1 MDLFRYPGLFA
12 WLALAVAA
20 LFFFRLAQD
29 KVRAELLARLARTG
43 LERLVPAEELART
56 RRRDNL
62 LLAVF
67 ALLALSLAGPQWGVE
82 LEPVGE
88 LSGNVMIAVDTSRS
102 MDARDVKPSR
112 LENAKLMLKAL
123 AEDLSSYRI
132 GIVAFSGEAFVQ
144 CPLTTD
150 TEAIKHF
157 ANALSTRMLM
167 TQGTE
172 IAGAVETAAAALERY
187 PGEKTLIL
195 ITDGEDFSE
204 YNFAGYVDRAIERAR
219 AAGLRVFAIGIGT
232 ADGDLIPLEGGGFHK
247 DSANRT
253 VVTRLTENTL
263 IRLAQ
268 ATGGEYIRYSG
279 PESASAALRK
289 TLSGLELGG
298 AKLKGR
304 STFKNRYQFALAAA
318 LLLLLIELTVMAR
331 PFGWR
336 GFFWRAGG
344 AAAPLAGLLLAALA
358 AGAWAG
364 PAEKEAREGG
374 RLYDKGEY
382 DAALERFSRA
392 GELAPGDA
400 RMKFNAGT
408 ALYRLEDH
416 ERAREAFEGAAGGE
430 EKFRPRAL
438 FNAGNAR
445 FKAGDYA
452 GAVESYS
459 QAILADPSD
468 DNARHNLQKA
478 LEMKKIQQ
486 RGQGGKSD
494 KENEEERKD
503 RSKGGG
509 QDQKERQDK
518 KDPQEKQEP
527 KGGDQGEEKRKEREK
542 QNADR
547 LLEMMKEKE
556 KQAARPEVLNARGK
570 PSSKS
575 PVDLKKKEK
584 DW

>member
-12 WLALAVAA
+12 WLALGAAA

-43 LERLVPAEELART
+43 LDRLVPPGELART
-56 RRRDNL
+56 RRRDNF
-62 LLAVF
+62 LLAAFV
-67 ALLALSLAGPQWGVE
+67 LLALSLAGPQWGVE

-102 MDARDVKPSR
+102 MDARDIKPSR

-123 AEDLSSYRI
+123 AEDLASYRI

-150 TEAIKHF
+150 TEAIKYF
-157 ANALSTRMLM
+157 VNALNTSMLM

-172 IAGAVETAAAALERY
+172 IAGAVETAAAAMERY

-195 ITDGEDFSE
+195 ITDGEDFSD
-204 YNFAGYVDRAIERAR
+204 YMDRAIDRAG
-219 AAGLRVFAIGIGT
+219 AANLRVFAVGIGSP
-232 ADGDLIPLEGGGFHK
+232 DGELIPDGEGGYRK
-247 DSANRT
+247 DSSGRP
-253 VVTRLTENTL
+253 VVTRLDETTL
-263 IRLAQ
+263 IKLAQ
-268 ATGGEYIRYSG
+268 ATGGEYIRYNG
-279 PESASAALRK
+279 PESVSAALRK

-298 AKLKGR
+298 AKMKGR
-304 STFKNRYQFALAAA
+304 STFKNRYQFTLGVA

-336 GFFWRAGG
+336 VFFGRSGG
-344 AAAPLAGLLLAALA
+344 PSAPLAALLLAALA
-358 AGAWAG
+358 GGAWAG
-364 PAEKEAREGG
+364 PAEKEAKIGN
-374 RLYDKGEY
+374 RLYDKGEF
-382 DAALERFSRA
+382 DTALEHFSKA

-408 ALYRLEDH
+408 ALYRLDDN
-416 ERAREAFEGAAGGE
+416 ERAREAFEGAAGEG

-452 GAVESYS
+452 GAAESYKK
-459 QAILADPSD
+459 AILADPSD
-468 DNARHNLQKA
+468 DNARYNLQKA

-486 RGQGGKSD
+486 HGEGGKCD
-494 KENEEERKD
+494 KENEDKKD
-503 RSKGGG
+503 DKRGGG
-509 QDQKERQDK
+509 QDKKEQQDK
-518 KDPQEKQEP
+518 KDQQEKQQP
-527 KGGDQGEEKRKEREK
+527 KGGDKDKEKEKEREK

-556 KQAARPEVLNARGK
+556 KQAARPEVLNARNK
-570 PSSKS
+570 PMSKS
-575 PVDLKKKEK
+575 PAELKKKEK

>member
-12 WLALAVAA
+12 WLVLLLGA

-29 KVRAELLARLARTG
+29 KVRAELLSRLARTG
-43 LERLVPAEELART
+43 LDRLVPPGELARV
-56 RRRDNL
+56 RRRDNIL
-62 LLAVF
+62 LTAF
-67 ALLALSLAGPQWGVE
+67 ALLALSLAGPQWGIE

-150 TEAIKHF
+150 TEAIKYF
-157 ANALSTRMLM
+157 VNALSTSMLM

-172 IAGAVETAAAALERY
+172 IAGAVETAAAAMERY

-195 ITDGEDFSE
+195 ITDGEDFSD
-204 YNFAGYVDRAIERAR
+204 NMNRAIERAGT
-219 AAGLRVFAIGIGT
+219 ANLRIFAVGIGSPE
-232 ADGDLIPLEGGGFHK
+232 GELIPDGEGGYRK
-247 DSANRT
+247 DSAGRT
-253 VVTRLTENTL
+253 VVTRLDENTL

-279 PESASAALRK
+279 PENVSAALRK
-289 TLSGLELGG
+289 TISGLELGG
-298 AKLKGR
+298 AKVKGR
-304 STFKNRYQFALAAA
+304 STFKNRYQFTLGAA

-336 GFFWRAGG
+336 GFFGRVGG
-344 AAAPLAGLLLAALA
+344 VPVPLAGLLLAFMA

-364 PAEKEAREGG
+364 PAEKEAKTGNK
-374 RLYDKGEY
+374 LYDKGEY
-382 DAALERFSRA
+382 DTALEHFSKA
-392 GELAPGDA
+392 GELAPEDA

-416 ERAREAFEGAAGGE
+416 ERAREAFEGAAGE
-430 EKFRPRAL
+430 KEKFRPRAL
-438 FNAGNAR
+438 FNAGNAFFR
-445 FKAGDYA
+445 AGDYT
-452 GAVESYS
+452 GAVESYKKS
-459 QAILADPSD
+459 ILADPTD
-468 DNARHNLQKA
+468 DNARYNLQKA
-478 LEMKKIQQ
+478 LEMKKLRQH
-486 RGQGGKSD
+486 GEGGKCD
-494 KENEEERKD
+494 KENEEDKKD
-503 RSKGGG
+503 QKKGGG
-509 QDQKERQDK
+509 QDQKEQQDK
-518 KDPQEKQEP
+518 KDQREKQQP
-527 KGGDQGEEKRKEREK
+527 QGGDKDKEKEEERKK

-556 KQAARPEVLNARGK
+556 KQAARPEVINARNK

-575 PVDLKKKEK
+575 PAELKKKEK

>member
-1 MDLFRYPGLFA
+1 MMDLFRYPGLFA
-12 WLALAVAA
+12 WLALVVGA

-43 LERLVPAEELART
+43 LDRLVPPEEVARA
-56 RRRDNL
+56 RRRDNI
-62 LLAVF
+62 LLAAFV
-67 ALLALSLAGPQWGVE
+67 LLAFSLAGPQWGVE

-150 TEAIKHF
+150 TEAIKYF
-157 ANALSTRMLM
+157 VNALSTSMLM

-172 IAGAVETAAAALERY
+172 IAGAVETAAGAMERY

-195 ITDGEDFSE
+195 ITDGEDFS
-204 YNFAGYVDRAIERAR
+204 DSMERAVQR
-219 AAGLRVFAIGIGT
+219 AGEANLRIFAVGIGSP
-232 ADGDLIPLEGGGFHK
+232 DGELIPDPEGGYRK
-247 DSANRT
+247 DSSGRPI
-253 VVTRLTENTL
+253 VTRLDENTL
-263 IRLAQ
+263 IKLAQ

-279 PESASAALRK
+279 PENVSAALRK
-289 TLSGLELGG
+289 TISGLELGG
-298 AKLKGR
+298 ARLKGR
-304 STFKNRYQFALAAA
+304 STFKNRYQFTLAAA

-336 GFFWRAGG
+336 GFFRRSGG
-344 AAAPLAGLLLAALA
+344 PSAPLAGLLLAALA

-364 PAEKEAREGG
+364 PAEKEAKTGN

-382 DAALERFSRA
+382 DTALEHFSRA

-400 RMKFNAGT
+400 RMKFNAGA
-408 ALYRLEDH
+408 ALYRLDDH
-416 ERAREAFEGAAGGE
+416 ERARQAFEGAAGE
-430 EKFRPRAL
+430 KEKFRPRAL
-438 FNAGNAR
+438 YNAGNAL
-445 FKAGDYA
+445 FKAGDYS
-452 GAVESYS
+452 GAAEKYKA
-459 QAILADPSD
+459 AILADPSD

-486 RGQGGKSD
+486 HGGGGKCD
-494 KENEEERKD
+494 KQNEEEKKD
-503 RSKGGG
+503 QKKGGG
-509 QDQKERQDK
+509 EDK
-518 KDPQEKQEP
+518 KEQQEKKDRQEKQEP
-527 KGGDQGEEKRKEREK
+527 AGGDKEKEKRQEREK

-556 KQAARPEVLNARGK
+556 KQAARPEVLNARNK
-570 PSSKS
+570 PFSKS
-575 PVDLKKKEK
+575 PADLKKKEK

>member
-1 MDLFRYPGLFA
+1 MMDLFRYPGLFA
-12 WLALAVAA
+12 WLALVVGA

-43 LERLVPAEELART
+43 SDRLVPPGEVARA
-56 RRRDNL
+56 RRRDNI
-62 LLAVF
+62 LLAAF
-67 ALLALSLAGPQWGVE
+67 ALLAFSLAGPQWGVE

-88 LSGNVMIAVDTSRS
+88 LRGNVMIAMDTSRS

-132 GIVAFSGEAFVQ
+132 GIVAFAGEAFVQ

-157 ANALSTRMLM
+157 VNALSTSMLM

-172 IAGAVETAAAALERY
+172 IAGAVETAADALERY

-195 ITDGEDFSE
+195 ITDGEDFSDSM
-204 YNFAGYVDRAIERAR
+204 DRALRRAGE
-219 AAGLRVFAIGIGT
+219 ANLRIFSVGIGSP
-232 ADGDLIPLEGGGFHK
+232 DGDLIPLPGGGYHK
-247 DSANRT
+247 DSSGRT
-253 VVTRLTENTL
+253 VVTRLDENTL
-263 IRLAQ
+263 IRLAR

-279 PESASAALRK
+279 PENVSAALRK
-289 TLSGLELGG
+289 TISGLELGG
-298 AKLKGR
+298 ARLKGR

-336 GFFWRAGG
+336 GLFRISGG

-364 PAEKEAREGG
+364 PAEKEAKRGKA
-374 RLYDKGEY
+374 LYDKGEY
-382 DAALERFSRA
+382 DRALDHFSKA
-392 GELAPGDA
+392 GALAPGDA
-400 RMKFNAGT
+400 RIKFNAGT
-408 ALYRLEDH
+408 ALYRLDDH
-416 ERAREAFEGAAGGE
+416 ERAREAFEGAAGGK

-438 FNAGNAR
+438 FNAGNAL
-445 FKAGDYA
+445 FKAGDYS
-452 GAVESYS
+452 GAAEKYKEV
-459 QAILADPSD
+459 ILADPAD
-468 DNARHNLQKA
+468 DNARYNLQKA
-478 LEMKKIQQ
+478 LEMKQIQQ
-486 RGQGGKSD
+486 HGGGKCD
-494 KENEEERKD
+494 KENEEEK
-503 RSKGGG
+503 KGGG
-509 QDQKERQDK
+509 EDK
-518 KDPQEKQEP
+518 KEQQEKKDRQEKQQP
-527 KGGDQGEEKRKEREK
+527 AGGDKEKEKRQEREK

-556 KQAARPEVLNARGK
+556 KQAARPEVLNARSK

-575 PVDLKKKEK
+575 PLDRKKKEK

>member
-12 WLALAVAA
+12 WLALAVGA

-29 KVRAELLARLARTG
+29 KVRSELLSRLARTG
-43 LERLVPAEELART
+43 LDRLVPPEELART
-56 RRRDNL
+56 RRRDNI
-62 LLAVF
+62 LLASFV
-67 ALLALSLAGPQWGVE
+67 LLALSLAGPQWGIE

-150 TEAIKHF
+150 TEAIKYF
-157 ANALSTRMLM
+157 VNALSTRMLM

-172 IAGAVETAAAALERY
+172 IAGAVETAAAAMERY

-195 ITDGEDFSE
+195 ITDGEDFSDHM
-204 YNFAGYVDRAIERAR
+204 DRAIERAG
-219 AAGLRVFAIGIGT
+219 AANLRIFAVGIGSPE
-232 ADGDLIPLEGGGFHK
+232 GELIPDIEGGYRK
-247 DSANRT
+247 DSSGRP
-253 VVTRLTENTL
+253 VVTRLDENTL
-263 IRLAQ
+263 IKLAQ

-279 PESASAALRK
+279 PENVSAALRK
-289 TLSGLELGG
+289 TISGLELGG
-298 AKLKGR
+298 AKMKGR
-304 STFKNRYQFALAAA
+304 SSFKNRYQFTLGAA

-336 GFFWRAGG
+336 GFFRRAGG
-344 AAAPLAGLLLAALA
+344 ASAPLAALLLVAA
-358 AGAWAG
+358 AGGVRAAG
-364 PAEKEAREGG
+364 QAEKEAKIGN

-382 DAALERFSRA
+382 DTALEHFSKA

-408 ALYRLEDH
+408 ALYRLDDH
-416 ERAREAFEGAAGGE
+416 ERAREAFEKAAGEGD
-430 EKFRPRAL
+430 KFRPRAL

-445 FKAGDYA
+445 FKARDYA
-452 GAVESYS
+452 GAIESYKKV
-459 QAILADPSD
+459 ILADPSD
-468 DNARHNLQKA
+468 DNARYNLQKA
-478 LEMKKIQQ
+478 LEMKKLQEH
-486 RGQGGKSD
+486 GEGGKCD
-494 KENEEERKD
+494 KENEENKKD
-503 RSKGGG
+503 QQKGGG
-509 QDQKERQDK
+509 QDK
-518 KDPQEKQEP
+518 KDQQDQKDRQEKQEP
-527 KGGDQGEEKRKEREK
+527 KGGDNEEEKRKEREK

-556 KQAARPEVLNARGK
+556 KQAARPEVLNARNK
-570 PSSKS
+570 PASKS
-575 PVDLKKKEK
+575 PAELKKKEK